1 MEQFIPQGIVED
13 NRVNSQQLAE
23 AQSQVFNQQNFTEIR
38 ERGSQRESLQL
49 SSLRDCEYA
58 QGCTL

>member
-23 AQSQVFNQQNFTEIR
+23 AQSQVFNQRNFTEIR
-38 ERGSQRESLQL
+38 ERGSQRDPLQL
-49 SSLRDCEYA
+49 SSQGDCEYA
-58 QGCTL
+58 

>member
-23 AQSQVFNQQNFTEIR
+23 AQSQVFNQQPTE
-38 ERGSQRESLQL
+38 LH
-49 SSLRDCEYA
+49 RD
-58 QGCTL
+58 QGKR

>member
-49 SSLRDCEYA
+49 SSLHDCEYA